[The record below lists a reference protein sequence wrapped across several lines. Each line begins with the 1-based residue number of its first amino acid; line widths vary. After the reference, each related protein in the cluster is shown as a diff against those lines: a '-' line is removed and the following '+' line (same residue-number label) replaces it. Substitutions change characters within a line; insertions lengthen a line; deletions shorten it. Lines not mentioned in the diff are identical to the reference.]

1 MVLGL
6 WVAAALLADPPA
18 VAAANAPP
26 TTQVADHGADVV
38 AEPSE
43 PQAST
48 AEPNC
53 AAQAVANPNA
63 IVVCAQ
69 RPQGYRLNRDVM
81 EAKRDK
87 RRQDA
92 GRPTRPGTMTDN
104 SCEMVGPMGCRGM
117 IGINV
122 LAAAATAAEMAA
134 RISRGEEIGSM
145 FVTDPQ
151 KSEYELYVE
160 AKRRREAA
168 EAEAAAKAKTKATVE
183 P

>member
-1 MVLGL
+1 MVLGMS
-6 WVAAALLADPPA
+6 VAIALLAGAPAPAGADEATATTEGPPA
-18 VAAANAPP
+18 AASAP
-26 TTQVADHGADVV
+26 TEQK
-38 AEPSE
+38 SE
-43 PQAST
+43 
-48 AEPNC
+48 EPNC

-81 EAKRDK
+81 EANRDK

-117 IGINV
+117 IGINI
-122 LAAAATAAEMAA
+122 LSAAATAAEMAA
-134 RISRGEEIGSM
+134 RLSKGEEIGSM

-168 EAEAAAKAKTKATVE
+168 EAQAATKAKTKATVE